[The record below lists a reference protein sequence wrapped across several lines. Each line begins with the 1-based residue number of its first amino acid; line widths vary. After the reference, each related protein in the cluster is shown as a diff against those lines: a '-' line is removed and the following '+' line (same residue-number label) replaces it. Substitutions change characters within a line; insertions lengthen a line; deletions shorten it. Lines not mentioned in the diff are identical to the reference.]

1 MFRHNKYT
9 LLAICTTAALCSACS
24 SDDTIDVSQSSAEL
38 KFKVGEVSSRATMT
52 DGTTITQ
59 KPFTVYGDMLK
70 NDAPAGEEPTVIFDA
85 TRVTYAG
92 GIWSYGT
99 PLFWTPENT
108 YSFVALHTAEDPNI
122 KDLAYENSNLS
133 FTYSA
138 PQNYKNNSDLLISTH
153 HRNYISAGNPHAI
166 ALSFH
171 HIMARLNFV
180 AKIDPALG
188 EGNTVT
194 ITRLVLRNVFD
205 KATYSITPAPIASG
219 TSETDDFVGLWL
231 SMENSGSGEEFPTS
245 TLFDITLEQPLTL
258 TVGDTHEFFPAIS
271 DPLLVIPQ
279 NLDPEHSLEFELDY
293 YVTLNGTPQAPKTP
307 TAKLYSASAV
317 HGRRWLAGLSYSY
330 SFTLGGE
337 GRILFNVPQ
346 VQEWDS
352 TEGGNY
358 VITDPKED

>member
-1 MFRHNKYT
+1 MALTIT
-9 LLAICTTAALCSACS
+9 LTVVVAACS
-24 SDDTIDVSQSSAEL
+24 SSTSDEPIDAFQM
-38 KFKVGEVSSRATMT
+38 KFAAKEATGSRATLTTGSTLT
-52 DGTTITQ
+52 DNS
-59 KPFTVYGDMLK
+59 FLVYGDK
-70 NDAPAGEEPTVIFDA
+70 VSTNDAEADAEVVFKGTEVSYVAGA
-85 TRVTYAG
+85 
-92 GIWSYGT
+92 WSYSDPQYWYPGQ
-99 PLFWTPENT
+99 T
-108 YSFVALHTAEDPNI
+108 YSFVAHHPAELKNI
-122 KDLAYENSNLS
+122 EGTTNYENNNLS
-133 FTYSA
+133 FQYTYPESYKDAQDILIASHRRIYA
-138 PQNYKNNSDLLISTH
+138 P
-153 HRNYISAGNPHAI
+153 GNPHKVTFNFA
-166 ALSFH
+166 
-171 HIMARLNFV
+171 HIFARLNFV

-231 SMENSGSGEEFPTS
+231 SMENSDSEEEFPTS

-307 TAKLYSASAV
+307 TAQLYSASAV